1 MLITNFEVA
10 PFELHNGNGL
20 ETLSL
25 FHWLLRVCA
34 GKWAQFVG

>member
-1 MLITNFEVA
+1 MLITNFKVA
-10 PFELHNGNGL
+10 PLELRNGNGL

-34 GKWAQFVG
+34 GKWDQFVG

>member
-10 PFELHNGNGL
+10 PFELYNENAL

>member
-25 FHWLLRVCA
+25 CA
-34 GKWAQFVG
+34 GKWDQFVG

>member
-10 PFELHNGNGL
+10 PFELHNVIGL